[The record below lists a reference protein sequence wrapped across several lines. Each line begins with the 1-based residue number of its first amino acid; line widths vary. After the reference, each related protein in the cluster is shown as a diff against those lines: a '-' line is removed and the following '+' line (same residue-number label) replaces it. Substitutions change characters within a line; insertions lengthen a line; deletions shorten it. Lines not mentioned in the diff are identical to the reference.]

1 MIISEI
7 KNLLEH
13 ASNPI
18 ARVLYLKDHFRVLA
32 VGFKKSMILKDHKT
46 PYETKLL
53 VIEGSV
59 EYHSE
64 NTNTLL
70 KFQEELI
77 IPKNELHHVIA
88 LEDSVCLLI
97 QS

>member
-7 KNLLEH
+7 KNLLEN
-13 ASNPI
+13 ASGPI

-59 EYHSE
+59 EYHSG
-64 NTNTLL
+64 NTTTILMY
-70 KFQEELI
+70 QEEHI
-77 IPKNELHHVIA
+77 IPNNELHHVIA